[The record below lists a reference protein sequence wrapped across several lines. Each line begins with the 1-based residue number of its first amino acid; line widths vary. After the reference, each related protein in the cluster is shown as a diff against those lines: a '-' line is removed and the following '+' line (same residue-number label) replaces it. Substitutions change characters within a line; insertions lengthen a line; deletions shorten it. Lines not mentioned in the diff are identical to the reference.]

1 MRNMMRSWDSPS
13 PLEYFA
19 TLVERDADFPLFE
32 AAVCL
37 GQDEYPELDYQ
48 ATLTEVDR
56 ICARVRR
63 RIPQDAGSLQR
74 LQILN
79 QYFFRELG
87 FGVNANDYYE
97 PDNSYIHKVLET
109 RRGIPVSLGVLWL
122 EIASNLGLSVRGVG
136 FPGHFLVKVHLPI
149 GQAVID
155 PASGKSLSAEQL
167 SEMLSQVQPDQAPL
181 SAWEVAGSPV
191 LRSAQPREIVARM
204 LRNLKGVFEAHGDWE
219 RLLWVQERLIVLL
232 PEVWSEYRDRGLAH
246 AALGHSEQAVA
257 DLECYLVHTDEIA
270 DNEAIAGRIE
280 SLRANR

>member
-1 MRNMMRSWDSPS
+1 MTLSWAPLT
-13 PLEYFA
+13 PLEYFSA
-19 TLVERDADFPLFE
+19 LVERDQDLPLFE

-37 GQDEYPELDYQ
+37 GQSEYPELDHQ
-48 ATLTEVDR
+48 IVMTEVDR
-56 ICARVRR
+56 LCVRVRR
-63 RIPQDAGSLQR
+63 RIPEDAGSLQR

-87 FGVNANDYYE
+87 FGVNLNDYYE

-136 FPGHFLVKVHLPI
+136 FPGHFLVRVNLPI

-155 PASGKSLSAEQL
+155 PATGKSLSAEQL
-167 SEMLSQVQPDQAPL
+167 SEMLSQVQPDSAPL

-191 LRSAQPREIVARM
+191 LRSAKPREILARM
-204 LRNLKGVFEAHGDWE
+204 LRNLKGIFEAHGDWE
-219 RLLWVQERLIVLL
+219 RMLSVQERLVVLL
-232 PEVWSEYRDRGLAH
+232 PDVWSEYRDRGLAH

-257 DLECYLVHTDEIA
+257 DLECYLVHTDELE
-270 DNEAIAGRIE
+270 DSEAIAERIE
-280 SLRANR
+280 ALRASR